1 LAQLAPHVRT
11 WLIRKWR
18 VRFPARRPFCIKTSG
33 IKPGQR
39 GIYIP
44 LRRVVS
50 TQAASLTNSIPPG
63 FDSRVRIYYEG
74 VPAIGAGRDI
84 QASYTISKAPRPMVG
99 YSHCNI
105 VRVYHPVL
113 VLVAD
118 PVSSLPLRCISRLAC
133 RRGNGIM

>member
-1 LAQLAPHVRT
+1 MVYLEVAGS
-11 WLIRKWR
+11 I
-18 VRFPARRPFCIKTSG
+18 
-33 IKPGQR
+33 PGQETFLHKNFR
-39 GIYIP
+39 HKARAKGYIYIP

-113 VLVAD
+113 VLAAD